1 MWAILVSLLFV
12 SVVSGQKGTAD
23 EGIAIRLASQTALG
37 GSTIRGNVTLTVSA
51 ESKPPD
57 LQLPLTSNNP
67 AVIVPRAVKL
77 SSGDSTLLPTTRV
90 TYTGTFE
97 VRTSPV
103 DQPTTVSITAGEGM
117 SAKSATLKVNPPVL
131 SNFTLASAS
140 VTGGKPA
147 TGTLALSG
155 TAPSG
160 GFLVRLNKN
169 PTDAWQ
175 YVTVPETVTIPAG
188 QKSVTFEMTTTSVAA
203 AKSVEIQAG
212 ENAPKSVSLS
222 IGPPRIANLEMHLS
236 NPPSITGGGGSQSV
250 ANVVLDVPAPQDR
263 YGGGGSPFSLPLS
276 SSNPTAAPVN
286 DRVRFSANATR
297 GFTISVN
304 PPPMQVDTPVT
315 LTIGEGT
322 DIRTINL
329 TIKPLGVRRLN
340 VMSVTQTSITARG
353 GLGVPGYVFL
363 NAIAPAGGLTVPLS
377 SNHPAVI
384 VPASVTVPAGQSGS
398 EAFHIS
404 LRGVTERITAT
415 LTAGQGPSSASATI
429 TLEPATIQEFGLRTF
444 ENSGTN
450 LSVRGGMEVTG
461 YINLDGSPP
470 PDGLTIPL
478 SSSDLAASVPANLII
493 PSGTTGT
500 FRINTMTVASDVP
513 VTITAGQGANAK
525 TATLTVKAVN
535 VDRFSFISTVPGGST
550 PNVTVFLTGP
560 ATAGFT
566 LPASSSNPAVVSV
579 PASLTFAA
587 GQTEGQLS
595 LTTTRVE
602 QDTPVTI
609 TVGQGAAAKTLNI
622 TVQPLKVAQLNFSP
636 QSVTGGV
643 TINAEV
649 TINGLAPTGGLTV
662 PLTSSVAAAS
672 VPPSVTVPAGQLR
685 ASFQITT
692 TTVDAD
698 AGGTIT
704 AGQGTSAVT
713 KNIVVR
719 KP

>member
-1 MWAILVSLLFV
+1 
-12 SVVSGQKGTAD
+12 
-23 EGIAIRLASQTALG
+23 
-37 GSTIRGNVTLTVSA
+37 
-51 ESKPPD
+51 
-57 LQLPLTSNNP
+57 
-67 AVIVPRAVKL
+67 
-77 SSGDSTLLPTTRV
+77 
-90 TYTGTFE
+90 
-97 VRTSPV
+97 
-103 DQPTTVSITAGEGM
+103 
-117 SAKSATLKVNPPVL
+117 
-131 SNFTLASAS
+131 
-140 VTGGKPA
+140 
-147 TGTLALSG
+147 
-155 TAPSG
+155 
-160 GFLVRLNKN
+160 
-169 PTDAWQ
+169 
-175 YVTVPETVTIPAG
+175 
-188 QKSVTFEMTTTSVAA
+188 
-203 AKSVEIQAG
+203 
-212 ENAPKSVSLS
+212 
-222 IGPPRIANLEMHLS
+222 
-236 NPPSITGGGGSQSV
+236 
-250 ANVVLDVPAPQDR
+250 
-263 YGGGGSPFSLPLS
+263 
-276 SSNPTAAPVN
+276 
-286 DRVRFSANATR
+286 
-297 GFTISVN
+297 
-304 PPPMQVDTPVT
+304 
-315 LTIGEGT
+315 
-322 DIRTINL
+322 
-329 TIKPLGVRRLN
+329 
-340 VMSVTQTSITARG
+340 
-353 GLGVPGYVFL
+353 VPGYVLL

-384 VPASVTVPAGQSGS
+384 VPASVTVPAGQVGS
-398 EAFHIS
+398 EAFGIS
-404 LRGVTERITAT
+404 FRGVTERTTAT
-415 LTAGQGPSSASATI
+415 LTAGQAPSSASATI

-470 PDGLTIPL
+470 PEGLTIPL
-478 SSSDLAASVPANLII
+478 SSSDFAASVPANLII

-579 PASLTFAA
+579 PASLTFA
-587 GQTEGQLS
+587 EGQLQGQIS
-595 LTTTRVE
+595 LTTISVE

-609 TVGQGAAAKTLNI
+609 TVGQGAAAKTINI
-622 TVQPLKVAQLNFSP
+622 TVQPLKVSQLNFSP

-662 PLTSSVAAAS
+662 SLTSSVAAAS
-672 VPPSVTVPAGQLR
+672 VPSSVTVPAGQLR

-698 AGGTIT
+698 AAGTIT
-704 AGQGTSAVT
+704 AGQGTTAVT